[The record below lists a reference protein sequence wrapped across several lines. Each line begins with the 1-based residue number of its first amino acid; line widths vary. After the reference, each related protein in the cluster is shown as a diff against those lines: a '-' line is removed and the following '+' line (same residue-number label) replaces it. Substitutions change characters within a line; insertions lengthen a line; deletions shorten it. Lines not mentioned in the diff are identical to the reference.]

1 MSNETRII
9 LRHDTPNL
17 LDESS
22 YGTACK
28 VVRDKE
34 YDLYVQIQ
42 KNEDEKPNWLF
53 IGTFDSCCNDD
64 IIQEE
69 IDNIIGSK

>member
-9 LRHDTPNL
+9 LRHAERNEMDCLP
-17 LDESS
+17 

-28 VVRDKE
+28 VSSHQMFE
-34 YDLYVQIQ
+34 LYVQIN

-53 IGTFDSCCNDD
+53 LGNYSDRASKEFV
-64 IIQEE
+64 QKE
-69 IDNIIGSK
+69 IDKALGK

>member
-9 LRHDTPNL
+9 LRHSEPNL

-28 VVRDKE
+28 VIRDKD

-53 IGTFDSCCNDD
+53 IGTFTDDSL
-64 IIQEE
+64 IQEE
-69 IDNIIGSK
+69 IENILGK